1 MTEPCCGTCDRRAV
15 PTRNGRAFVTHVDPS
30 EMPGA
35 RGLVLALADDELC
48 VGQNLAWWIAVGP
61 FLEEDLA
68 LTSISQDE
76 LGHARALYGL
86 LGDDV
91 DVLAYGREPHEYR
104 SAHITELPCHDWAQT
119 LVRHFLYDTAE
130 SVRWSA
136 LADSSWKAL
145 GAVAR
150 RALAEERSHL
160 RHATGLLT
168 RLLRTESGTAKLLP
182 LFDQLAPMACELFD
196 AADDE
201 QGCDPALVEAGVMA
215 HGRDAQRAEWRA
227 IVDDA
232 LADAGYRLQ
241 WPAVDGSGSVPSGR
255 TARRSPY
262 FAALHAEMIE
272 VLSIDP
278 SATW

>member
-1 MTEPCCGTCDRRAV
+1 MSHPEAPAPVTAV
-15 PTRNGRAFVTHVDPS
+15 GATGGPS
-30 EMPGA
+30 QVPGA
-35 RGLVLALADDELC
+35 HELVLALADDELC
-48 VGQNLAWWIAVGP
+48 IGQNLGWWIAVGP

-86 LGDDV
+86 LSDDI
-91 DVLAYGREPHEYR
+91 DAMAYGREAHEYLC
-104 SAHITELPCHDWAQT
+104 AHITELPCHDWAET

-136 LADSSWKAL
+136 LVNSSWEAL

-160 RHATGLLT
+160 RHATGLAD
-168 RLLRTESGTAKLLP
+168 RLLRTESGVAHLLP
-182 LFDQLAPMACELFD
+182 LFDQLVPMAGELFDAPAGPGDEALVAAGVMACELS
-196 AADDE
+196 
-201 QGCDPALVEAGVMA
+201 
-215 HGRDAQRAEWRA
+215 AQRDQWQV

-232 LADAGYRLQ
+232 LGAAGYQPQ
-241 WPAVDGSGSVPSGR
+241 WPDSDDQAPTHGGR
-255 TARRSPY
+255 AGRRSQH
-262 FAALHAEMIE
+262 FAALHAEMVE

-278 SATW
+278 TARW

>member
-1 MTEPCCGTCDRRAV
+1 
-15 PTRNGRAFVTHVDPS
+15 
-30 EMPGA
+30 MPGA
-35 RGLVLALADDELC
+35 RELVLALADDELC
-48 VGQNLAWWIAVGP
+48 IGQNLAWWIAVGP

-86 LGDDV
+86 LDD
-91 DVLAYGREPHEYR
+91 DIDALAYGREPDEYR
-104 SAHITELPCHDWAQT
+104 CAHITELPCHEWAQT

-130 SVRWSA
+130 SVRWGA
-136 LADSSWKAL
+136 LVDSSWAAL

-160 RHATGLLT
+160 RHATALLG
-168 RLLRTESGTAKLLP
+168 RLLRTESGMANLLP

-196 AADDE
+196 AADGDKDRE
-201 QGCDPALVEAGVMA
+201 PELIAAGVIA
-215 HGRDAQRAEWRA
+215 RSRDAQRVEWQGT
-227 IVDDA
+227 VDDA
-232 LADAGYRLQ
+232 LTDAGYRLR
-241 WPAVDGSGSVPSGR
+241 WPAVDGSGSEPSGR
-255 TARRSPY
+255 SGRRSPH
-262 FAALHAEMIE
+262 FAGLHAEMIE

>member
-1 MTEPCCGTCDRRAV
+1 
-15 PTRNGRAFVTHVDPS
+15 
-30 EMPGA
+30 MPGA
-35 RGLVLALADDELC
+35 RELVLALADDELC
-48 VGQNLAWWIAVGP
+48 IGQNLAWWIAVGP

-86 LGDDV
+86 LDD
-91 DVLAYGREPHEYR
+91 DIDALAYGREPDEYR
-104 SAHITELPCHDWAQT
+104 CAHITELPCHEWAQT

-136 LADSSWKAL
+136 LVDSSWEAL

-160 RHATGLLT
+160 RHATGLVS
-168 RLLRTESGTAKLLP
+168 RLLRTEAGAANLLP
-182 LFDQLAPMACELFD
+182 LFGQLAPMACELFD
-196 AADDE
+196 APAGTQDSAGE
-201 QGCDPALVEAGVMA
+201 HQCDRALVDAGVMA
-215 HGRDAQRAEWRA
+215 HRRDAQRAQWQA

-232 LADAGYRLQ
+232 LANTGCRLR
-241 WPAVDGSGSVPSGR
+241 WPAVDGSGSAPSGR
-255 TARRSPY
+255 TGRRSPH

-278 SATW
+278 TATW

>member
-1 MTEPCCGTCDRRAV
+1 MSD
-15 PTRNGRAFVTHVDPS
+15 VDPANVN
-30 EMPGA
+30 GA
-35 RGLVLALADDELC
+35 HGLVLALADDELC
-48 VGQNLAWWIAVGP
+48 IGQNLAWWIAVGP

-86 LGDDV
+86 LGDDI
-91 DVLAYGREPHEYR
+91 DALAYGRQAHEYR
-104 SAHITELPCHDWAQT
+104 CAHLTELPCRDWGQT

-130 SVRWSA
+130 TVRWEA
-136 LADSSWKAL
+136 LAHSSWKAL

-160 RHATGLLT
+160 RHASGLLS
-168 RLLRTESGTAKLLP
+168 RLLRTEAGRSRLLP
-182 LFDQLAPMACELFD
+182 LFDQFAPMACELFD
-196 AADDE
+196 VPTGCSDD
-201 QGCDPALVEAGVMA
+201 ALVAAGVMA
-215 HGRDAQRAEWRA
+215 RALSDQLAEWQGT
-227 IVDDA
+227 VDDA
-232 LADAGYRLQ
+232 LTDAGYRLQ
-241 WPAVDGSGSVPSGR
+241 WPAVDRSGSAPLGRSG
-255 TARRSPY
+255 RRSPH